1 MQIINTSFPIFWN
14 YCFPTRLHRRWCWR
28 TVTFGTRELNLFSPA
43 QPNRRSQKAQ
53 VPENH
58 PSGWISVC
66 YALPEPILW
75 PQWKAWIPV
84 QVGQGANTCVCM
96 SVWTQR
102 KDAIWMRMKA
112 GAANGWCW
120 WENALHCSGGCDGKG
135 RCIPVAHLHLNED
148 SKSKPFSMRTQ
159 WTSATEHGIIQCL
172 ERRT

>member
-1 MQIINTSFPIFWN
+1 MQVRSSKFGSSFMQIINTSFPIFRN

-84 QVGQGANTCVCM
+84 QVGQGANTCVC
-96 SVWTQR
+96 VWAYER
-102 KDAIWMRMKA
+102 
-112 GAANGWCW
+112 
-120 WENALHCSGGCDGKG
+120 KG
-135 RCIPVAHLHLNED
+135 RMQFGCVWKRELQTVDVDEKMHCTVVVGAMGKAVAYRWL
-148 SKSKPFSMRTQ
+148 
-159 WTSATEHGIIQCL
+159 IYI
-172 ERRT
+172 